1 MCSIQFETEPGSGER
16 ERERDSQRERER
28 ENFLWGLGS
37 LMRAFLLFL
46 IICQFSIF
54 WPEVEA
60 PCPMIPIF
68 AHGAGAYSAQK
79 RWTEAWPCEALQ
91 FCQVCKFDLQV
102 CQVCFTWGTFQS
114 LVRKLDNWSALRIST
129 ASWWY
134 PPESQSKVWKKHI
147 EAQFDGITSIMY
159 NFNFFFPWIVWYYHW
174 HPSYSKHANSFL
186 SSSPR
191 IGELEQ
197 EIFATQRKQAAV
209 EHAYITCISCNHAQ
223 S

>member
-28 ENFLWGLGS
+28 ELSLGIGLFDAS
-37 LMRAFLLFL
+37 IS
-46 IICQFSIF
+46 IISDHLSIQY
-54 WPEVEA
+54 
-60 PCPMIPIF
+60 IL
-68 AHGAGAYSAQK
+68 
-79 RWTEAWPCEALQ
+79 AW
-91 FCQVCKFDLQV
+91 
-102 CQVCFTWGTFQS
+102 S
-114 LVRKLDNWSALRIST
+114 WSALSYDPNLCSWRWSLFRSKTLNRSLALRSASILSSLQVWFASLPSLFHLRDFSVTGPKAGQLVST
-129 ASWWY
+129 T
-134 PPESQSKVWKKHI
+134 HI
-147 EAQFDGITSIMY
+147 DCELVIPARVSVQGLEETHRSTVRWHY
-159 NFNFFFPWIVWYYHW
+159 VHHVQLQFFFPWIVWYYHW